1 MTVRFLGIGD
11 PLRSTN
17 TSRRNADPILDGAWK
32 DDETF
37 ATCSSDMKI
46 CITRVG
52 ESRADLVLRGHSD
65 AINSVKWDPSGRLLA
80 SCSDDFTIMIWDPA
94 KAMSSL
100 EVAKNGTNDE
110 AADATASK
118 DDASADSPPESTLSL
133 HRLQE
138 HKKEVYTFRWSPTGP
153 GTALPN
159 APLTLAS
166 ASFDGTVK
174 LWDVESGSCRH
185 TFEHQYV
192 VLGRYLLHALCL
204 C

>member
-1 MTVRFLGIGD
+1 VRTWLA
-11 PLRSTN
+11 
-17 TSRRNADPILDGAWK
+17 ADPILDGSWK

-52 ESRADLVLRGHSD
+52 QDHADLVLRGHSD
-65 AINSVKWDPSGRLLA
+65 AINSVKWDPSGQYVA
-80 SCSDDFTIMIWDPA
+80 SCSDDYTVMIWDPA
-94 KAMSSL
+94 KAASS
-100 EVAKNGTNDE
+100 
-110 AADATASK
+110 ASK
-118 DDASADSPPESTLSL
+118 DNGTAAADNVEAAPENDQGPSDAPVESTAFV

-153 GTALPN
+153 GSALPN

-174 LWDVESGSCRH
+174 LWDVESGTCRH

-192 VLGRYLLHALCL
+192 TVPVCLLRCV
-204 C
+204 